1 MHAAGNGSAHHKSEC
16 PRWNCSIL
24 RRNGAVGEIDFGGV
38 IADGAAVQEVPGD
51 AVGINCPAA
60 EDASVEEEEAA
71 VARPGDL
78 GIELGHQH
86 GLAMVNGDL
95 RRTDLYFERHCSLSC
110 ASSRMRARNRS
121 SPSRTPRAS
130 PRWRGYGASG
140 RGGQHELRGT
150 KPDRAKHE

>member
-24 RRNGAVGEIDFGGV
+24 RRNGAVGEVDFGGV

-51 AVGINCPAA
+51 AIGINCPAA

-86 GLAMVNGDL
+86 RLALVNGDL
-95 RRTDLYFERHCSLSC
+95 RRTDLYFERHGALAC
-110 ASSRMRARNRS
+110 ASSRLGARNR
-121 SPSRTPRAS
+121 PCCMEYPRVS
-130 PRWRGYGASG
+130 PRPAMALMAVPGI
-140 RGGQHELRGT
+140 HERRLCF
-150 KPDRAKHE
+150 